1 MRLSGLSC
9 SFGRKGSEVQIL
21 SHRPF
26 SSPTV
31 NVLYISIGNL
41 VSRELTSNK
50 KSGKSMR
57 ASSLAGPNAQ
67 ALDVP

>member
-1 MRLSGLSC
+1 
-9 SFGRKGSEVQIL
+9 
-21 SHRPF
+21 F

-31 NVLYISIGNL
+31 SVLYISIGNL